1 MWMDEWYCS
10 ENGFAGYLCTSFMP
24 KWQKSGRYEE
34 GYPRFGIQES
44 EEEEFAYVMLAND
57 NSSMQLKGWIIN
69 GAAALATG
77 CAAMLFL
84 GF

>member
-10 ENGFAGYLCTSFMP
+10 ENGFAGYKCTSFMP
-24 KWQKSGRYEE
+24 KWQKSGIYEP

-44 EEEEFAYVMLAND
+44 EEGEFTYAMLANN
-57 NSSMQLKGWIIN
+57 NSRMQVKDLIIN